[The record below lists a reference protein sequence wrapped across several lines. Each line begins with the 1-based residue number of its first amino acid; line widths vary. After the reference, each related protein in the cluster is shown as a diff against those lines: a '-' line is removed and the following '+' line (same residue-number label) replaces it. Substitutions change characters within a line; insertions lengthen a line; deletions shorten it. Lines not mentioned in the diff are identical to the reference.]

1 VIPPSLLDAVLAR
14 VAAAPVSSYGALA
27 QALRAEFAGTHITVC
42 GEDDVSP
49 RLPPAIE
56 NGACCLY
63 YVDAHDHCLKLTTD
77 AEAATGI
84 AVALRGDDD

>member
-1 VIPPSLLDAVLAR
+1 MIAPDLLDAVLAR
-14 VAAAPVSSYGALA
+14 VAAAPVAGYDALA

-49 RLPPAIE
+49 RLPPAAG
-56 NGACCLY
+56 NAACALY
-63 YVDAHDHCLKLTTD
+63 YVDASEHCLKLTTD

-84 AVALRGDDD
+84 AVALRGDD

>member
-1 VIPPSLLDAVLAR
+1 MIPPSLLDAVLAR
-14 VAAAPVSSYGALA
+14 VGGSSPLTFDALA
-27 QALRAEFAGTHITVC
+27 QGLRAEFAGVHITVC

-49 RLPPAIE
+49 RLPAAAE
-56 NGACCLY
+56 NAACCLY
-63 YVDAHDHCLKLTTD
+63 YVDASDHCLKLTTD